1 MELFMTTTGIKVTG
15 TPEELATYMAEL
27 SRAQSAQASQEIGK
41 ALMDFS
47 SLWSSITVLRM
58 ISKAV
63 YRPQREVIAMNDK
76 AQHHFDAAQDFFWE
90 AGRKFGEF
98 LEALGAGLCET
109 SSYLV
114 ESVGDLA
121 SFSVSCFELKNAL
134 DQAPSKLKH
143 RALYCK
149 RWRIQK
155 KYLDRIQREYR
166 EKKEG

>member
-1 MELFMTTTGIKVTG
+1 
-15 TPEELATYMAEL
+15 
-27 SRAQSAQASQEIGK
+27 
-41 ALMDFS
+41 
-47 SLWSSITVLRM
+47 
-58 ISKAV
+58 
-63 YRPQREVIAMNDK
+63 MNDK

-90 AGRKFGEF
+90 AGRKLGEF
-98 LEALGAGLCET
+98 LEALGAGLCES
-109 SSYLV
+109 SSYLA

-149 RWRIQK
+149 RWRIRK